1 MSKHGEIMKSEIRQT
16 PEIFSKII
24 ANDQIAPQLA
34 DLLVDSNIKSIL
46 VLARGTSDNA
56 AHFFKYLVETQLGL
70 PCGLTSPSSVSIYN
84 SNLHYENTLV
94 VAISQSGKSTD
105 LVEFAK
111 SSKSSGAKL
120 VSITNDEQSPL
131 AQVADFHLS
140 LQAGPEIAVAATKS
154 YSAQLLLSY
163 LLVMKWAKK
172 TPQVDKLVSEAKAV
186 IAQSQVIQEVANG
199 LDLKGDL
206 VVLGRGFAYPNAKE
220 AALKIQETCK
230 VNVHGMSTADYQHG
244 PISALNDKSQVVL
257 ISPCCMPKNSMADA
271 VEKIR
276 KITKNIYWIGSGS
289 DICNGEADL
298 GGSCCADEITS
309 SIVDA
314 ILIQELALQLSVANG
329 FNPDAPAGLSKVT
342 MTI

>member
-1 MSKHGEIMKSEIRQT
+1 MSKHGEIMMSEIRQI

-24 ANDQIAPQLA
+24 ANDQISPQLGN
-34 DLLVDSNIKSIL
+34 LISDSNIKSIL

-56 AHFFKYLVETQLGL
+56 AHFLKYLVETQLGL

-84 SNLHYENTLV
+84 SKLHYESTLV

-105 LVEFAK
+105 LVQFAK
-111 SSKSSGAKL
+111 SSKDSGATL
-120 VSITNDEQSPL
+120 VSMTNDGESPL

-172 TPQVDKLVSEAKAV
+172 VPQVDKLEAEAEAAIRQKSV
-186 IAQSQVIQEVANG
+186 IKEVAEG
-199 LDLKGDL
+199 IDLKGDI

-220 AALKIQETCK
+220 TALKIQETCK

-244 PISALNDKSQVVL
+244 PISALNENSQVIL
-257 ISPCCMPKNSMADA
+257 IAPCCMPSNSMSDA

-276 KITKNIYWIGSGS
+276 KITKKIYWIGSGAE
-289 DICNGEADL
+289 IATGESSI

-309 SIVDA
+309 SIVDS
-314 ILIQELALQLSVANG
+314 ILLQELALQLSVSNG
-329 FNPDAPAGLSKVT
+329 FNPDAPEGLSKVT